1 MPSGFELRGA
11 VQLARVAKALQGQG
25 DAGKGFRKEL
35 QSSLVKATK
44 PVRKDLKA
52 AIPDALPKRG
62 GLAAKV
68 ASDSS
73 FVLASNRSRGATVGV
88 RIQGKRRGLK
98 GGSLRRFNSGVV
110 RHPVMGNR
118 EIWVSQ
124 TAGVRKGFLDNAFVK
139 QTPEMQRAVRAAIE
153 STRNTI
159 YRSIR

>member
-11 VQLARVAKALQGQG
+11 VQLARVAKALQEQS

-35 QSSLVKATK
+35 RSGLVKATK

-52 AIPDALPKRG
+52 AIPDSLPKRG

-73 FVLASNRSRGATVGV
+73 FVLATNKDHGATVGV
-88 RIQGKRRGLK
+88 RIQGKRRGLR
-98 GGSLRRFNSGVV
+98 GGSLRRFNSGTF
-110 RHPVMGNR
+110 RHPVYGG
-118 EIWVSQ
+118 EKWVSQ
-124 TAGVRKGFLDNAFVK
+124 SAGVRKGFLDNAFVK
-139 QTPEMQRAVRAAIE
+139 QTPEIQRAVRAAIE